1 MLMRLLRAYLR
12 PYARWLT
19 AVMVLQLLSTIASLY
34 LPSLNAQI
42 IDNGIAKGDT
52 AYILVTGG
60 WMLLISCAQI
70 ASSMAATYYGSRIA
84 MCLGRD
90 LRGISSSG

>member
-12 PYARWLT
+12 PYNAWLA
-19 AVMVLQLLSTIASLY
+19 AVVVLQLLGTIASLY

-42 IDNGIAKGDT
+42 IDNGIAKGNT
-52 AYILVTGG
+52 RYILVTGG

-70 ASSMAATYYGSRIA
+70 ACSIAATYYGSRIA
-84 MCLGRD
+84 MCVGRD
-90 LRGISSSG
+90 LRRD